1 MTKLDEGTQMFGK
14 ATETI
19 FLEDR
24 KDILLT
30 PRKFESVDDLL
41 QTKIN
46 KIKIIQRNARR
57 YLLKKFVKKFAAQWR
72 LV

>member
-19 FLEDR
+19 FEDDR

-30 PRKFESVDDLL
+30 PRKFESIEDLL
-41 QTKIN
+41 ETKVN
-46 KIKIIQRNARR
+46 KVKIIQRNARR
-57 YLLKKFVKKFAAQWR
+57 YLLKKFIKRFAAEWR
-72 LV
+72 

>member
-19 FLEDR
+19 FVEDR
-24 KDILLT
+24 NDVVLT
-30 PRKFESVDDLL
+30 PRKFQSVDDLL
-41 QTKIN
+41 QAKIS

-57 YLLKKFVKKFAAQWR
+57 YLLKKFIKKFAAEWR
-72 LV
+72 FD